1 MATRS
6 TATKTATTTAT
17 PARPADPVEVAG
29 RLRLS
34 VTRLARILRHQDA
47 GGLVPTLSSALAT
60 IDREGPLTLGTLA
73 VREHVA
79 PPSITKAVVKL
90 EAMGFVERRTDDT
103 DRRVSRAAITPAG
116 HRHVMQNRTRRT
128 AWLAT
133 RLQEL
138 SADDV
143 ERLAAAAEVLE
154 RLIALPPGD
163 RAGDRP

>member
-1 MATRS
+1 MKTDTS
-6 TATKTATTTAT
+6 KTANPKT
-17 PARPADPVEVAG
+17 ADPVEVAG

-90 EAMGFVERRTDDT
+90 EAMGFVERRTDEHRPARSRRRDHARRSPSRHAEPVSA
-103 DRRVSRAAITPAG
+103 DRVAGDAAAGALRRRRRAVGRGGRSVGTARRAAS
-116 HRHVMQNRTRRT
+116 R
-128 AWLAT
+128 
-133 RLQEL
+133 
-138 SADDV
+138 
-143 ERLAAAAEVLE
+143 
-154 RLIALPPGD
+154 
-163 RAGDRP
+163 